1 MGAGVDADSSVS
13 SSSGEL
19 YFSFLANSISSFPQA
34 PFLIPWSSFV
44 G

>member
-1 MGAGVDADSSVS
+1 MGAGVDADGSVS

-19 YFSFLANSISSFPQA
+19 CFFFPASSISSFLQA